1 MTLLRSEGSGE
12 VSTGFYN
19 GVATQSARFDAN
31 HYMTQ
36 SAPSSAGDRRQFTFS
51 WWAKKAVATEYA
63 TLYSNLLSGSN
74 SNSTFFLIYLDGSA
88 STVVA
93 GGIDYAVVSTAKL
106 RDLTNWYHCVL
117 VVDTDQASNAN
128 RMKIYINGILGS
140 SMSGTCPQIDLPVN
154 NTQAYQIGRR
164 MVNNDRYMDA
174 LIADF
179 NLVDGTAIGDTS
191 RTNPNTGETEYVID
205 EFGEFKN
212 GVWIPKAYTGSYGTN
227 GFRLE
232 FKEDGTSANSSGIG
246 ADTSSNNHH
255 FTPVNMVGGDSNI
268 SDSPENNFATFN
280 PLTLVNNGSVS
291 EANLKYTSSSSW
303 GGSQSTFAIPSSGKW
318 YVEFRIG
325 SNTSNTAQLHFG
337 IQKSGVLNSYTTTGY
352 YGFEINNGF
361 FTYVNGTFSG
371 YTSGKS
377 AGDILQMAID
387 ADNGKIYYGH
397 NNTYYVNYNTTGGDP
412 SGGNN
417 PSASSLDFGATDF
430 VIIVRSDRNNGVIN
444 FGQDGTFAGTETAQ
458 DNADANGIGNFYY
471 APPTNF
477 LALCSANLPDPTIGP
492 QTSTQADNHFDTLIW
507 TGDGSSPRNIGG
519 LNFKPDWIWDKA
531 RDGGTGLSHVLYD
544 SSRGVKQIISTD
556 QTSLESTLAT
566 GTSAFRDDGFTV
578 NAFSNASGQG
588 RVAWCWKANG
598 GTTTTNDASSTG
610 VGTIDSVFQ
619 ANNTSGFSIVL
630 YTGTGSAGT
639 VKHGLSVAPSLV
651 IIKSRTTASPSNWV
665 IGQDQ
670 SGFTGQNYFTNIG
683 AFSTNS
689 GSFNNTAP
697 TSSVVSIGTD
707 QTTNGNTAT
716 YVMYCFANVEGFS
729 KIGSYE
735 MNYNSDGPFVYT
747 GFRPA
752 WLLTRP
758 VDQNGNWSIYDNVR
772 DLYNDGDANMV
783 FAGSN
788 GVESGFAASAV
799 DFVSNGFKIR
809 HSSDGYSNIASNTAI
824 YMAFAE
830 QPFKFSNAR

>member
-1 MTLLRSEGSGE
+1 
-12 VSTGFYN
+12 V
-19 GVATQSARFDAN
+19 V
-31 HYMTQ
+31 
-36 SAPSSAGDRRQFTFS
+36 
-51 WWAKKAVATEYA
+51 
-63 TLYSNLLSGSN
+63 
-74 SNSTFFLIYLDGSA
+74 LD
-88 STVVA
+88 
-93 GGIDYAVVSTAKL
+93 
-106 RDLTNWYHCVL
+106 N
-117 VVDTDQASNAN
+117 
-128 RMKIYINGILGS
+128 
-140 SMSGTCPQIDLPVN
+140 
-154 NTQAYQIGRR
+154 
-164 MVNNDRYMDA
+164 
-174 LIADF
+174 
-179 NLVDGTAIGDTS
+179 
-191 RTNPNTGETEYVID
+191 
-205 EFGEFKN
+205 
-212 GVWIPKAYTGSYGTN
+212 
-227 GFRLE
+227 
-232 FKEDGTSANSSGIG
+232 
-246 ADTSSNNHH
+246 
-255 FTPVNMVGGDSNI
+255 
-268 SDSPENNFATFN
+268 PENNFAIFN
-280 PLTLVNNGSVS
+280 ALTLVNNGSIT
-291 EANLKYTSSSSW
+291 EGNLKYTSASGW

-325 SNTSNTAQLHFG
+325 SNTSNTAQLQFG
-337 IQKSGVLNSYTTTGY
+337 IQKSGVLNSYTVTGL

-361 FTYVNGTFSG
+361 FTYVNGTYSG

-458 DNADANGIGNFYY
+458 DNADANGNGNFYY
-471 APPTNF
+471 APPTDF

-492 QTSTQADNHFDTLIW
+492 QANTQADDHFNTVLYTGNATDTNI
-507 TGDGSSPRNIGG
+507 TGVG
-519 LNFKPDWIWDKA
+519 FQPDWVWVKNRSNA
-531 RDGGTGLSHVLYD
+531 YHHALVD
-544 SSRGVKQIISTD
+544 SSRGATKVLKSSD
-556 QTSLESTLAT
+556 TSLEGTFSEQITGFLA
-566 GTSAFRDDGFTV
+566 DGFSVGDNSDSGNYV
-578 NAFSNASGQG
+578 NINSHTY
-588 RVAWCWKANG
+588 VAWNWKANG

-610 VGTIDSVFQ
+610 IGTIDSVFQ
-619 ANNTSGFSIVL
+619 ANDTSGFSIVT

-639 VKHGLSVAPSLV
+639 VRHGLSVAPSLV

-683 AFSTNS
+683 AFSPNS

-735 MNYNSDGPFVYT
+735 MNYNSNGPFINT

-758 VDQNGNWSIYDNVR
+758 VDQNGNWSIYDSVR
-772 DLYNDGDANMV
+772 DPLNDGDANMV
-783 FAGSN
+783 FAGSI
-788 GVESGFAASAV
+788 GTESGFAASAV